1 MAITN
6 KFIHFNAKAKFVERF
21 ATETDDFKNKYTI
34 FIKDTK
40 QIWAH
45 GGMYGGYYEFASG
58 IDGSFTVTKPKV
70 GIEAGTETVKITIG
84 EPNNARHADSAD
96 NATHA
101 DTATNANFATNAGH
115 ADTADRTTLADT
127 ANNAT
132 SAETAN
138 RAHVANK
145 VVANLTITNGSNSVT
160 YDGSEAK
167 SITITSG
174 TNYELTADKMSA
186 AWGTNTVSGES
197 LSVTSISS
205 KNMTN
210 DCDFTINGS
219 SIELINEASTDA
231 GVKIDVAASSSAG
244 ATGYE
249 HTGVCTGSNS
259 KIAVSSSTLPDFAN
273 LATYMDASGVF
284 TGGRMNAAGG
294 FFQTSDAR
302 KKDFGSN
309 VEIDFNALKSIPKK
323 YFEWKDN
330 PEAGQQIGTS
340 AQDLLRVYPS
350 LVNKDKNGYYS
361 VDYARL
367 SIVALAAIDKLNNKI
382 EELEN
387 KIESLERR

>member
-58 IDGSFTVTKPKV
+58 TDGSFTVTKPKV

-84 EPNNARHADSAD
+84 KPANAGHADTAD

-101 DTATNANFATNAGH
+101 DTASSANT
-115 ADTADRTTLADT
+115 
-127 ANNAT
+127 
-132 SAETAN
+132 
-138 RAHVANK
+138 ANK
-145 VVANLTITNGSNSVT
+145 VGANLTITNGSNSVT
-160 YDGSEAK
+160 YNGSEAK

-174 TNYELTADKMSA
+174 TNYELTANKMSA

-231 GVKIDVAASSSAG
+231 GVKIDVANNPSAG
-244 ATGYE
+244 NTGYE

-309 VEIDFNALKSIPKK
+309 VEIDFNVLKSIPKK

>member
-58 IDGSFTVTKPKV
+58 TDGSFTVTKPKV

-84 EPNNARHADSAD
+84 KPANARHADFAD
-96 NATHA
+96 NARSA
-101 DTATNANFATNAGH
+101 DFATNAGH
-115 ADTADRTTLADT
+115 ADTADNATHADT
-127 ANNAT
+127 AS
-132 SAETAN
+132 SAN
-138 RAHVANK
+138 VANK
-145 VVANLTITNGSNSVT
+145 VGANLTITNGSNTVT

-174 TNYELTADKMSA
+174 TNYELTADKMST
-186 AWGTNTVSGES
+186 AWGSNTVSGES
-197 LSVTSISS
+197 LSVTSITS

-219 SIELINEASTDA
+219 SIELVNNATADA
-231 GVKIDVAASSSAG
+231 GVKIDIANDPSAG
-244 ATGYE
+244 NTGYE
-249 HTGVCTGSNS
+249 HTGVCTGSDS

>member
-6 KFIHFNAKAKFVERF
+6 KFIHFNTKAKFVERF

-58 IDGSFTVTKPKV
+58 TDGSFTVTKPKV

-84 EPNNARHADSAD
+84 KP
-96 NATHA
+96 
-101 DTATNANFATNAGH
+101 TNAGH
-115 ADTADRTTLADT
+115 ADTADSATHADT
-127 ANNAT
+127 AS
-132 SAETAN
+132 SANT
-138 RAHVANK
+138 ANK
-145 VVANLTITNGSNSVT
+145 VGANLTITNGSNSVT
-160 YDGSEAK
+160 YNGSEAK

-210 DCDFTINGS
+210 DCNFTINGS
-219 SIELINEASTDA
+219 SIELINEATADA
-231 GVKIDVAASSSAG
+231 GVKIDVANDPSAG
-244 ATGYE
+244 NTGYE
-249 HTGVCTGSNS
+249 HTGVYTGSYS
-259 KIAVSSSTLPDFAN
+259 KIAVSSSTLPDFDN
-273 LATYMDASGVF
+273 LATYMDESGVF

>member
-6 KFIHFNAKAKFVERF
+6 KFIHFNTKAKFVERF

-58 IDGSFTVTKPKV
+58 TDGSFTVTKPKV

-84 EPNNARHADSAD
+84 KPANAG
-96 NATHA
+96 HA
-101 DTATNANFATNAGH
+101 DTATNAGH
-115 ADTADRTTLADT
+115 ADTADNATFAETADNAT
-127 ANNAT
+127 SADFADNAT

-145 VVANLTITNGSNSVT
+145 VVANLTITNGSNTVT

-186 AWGTNTVSGES
+186 AWGSNTVSGES

-219 SIELINEASTDA
+219 SINLVNQSTADA
-231 GVKIDVAASSSAG
+231 GVKIDIANDPSAG
-244 ATGYE
+244 NTGYE
-249 HTGVCTGSNS
+249 HTGVCTGSDS

-273 LATYMDASGVF
+273 LATYMDSAGVY
-284 TGGRMNAAGG
+284 TSGRMNAAGG

>member
-58 IDGSFTVTKPKV
+58 TDGSFTVTKPKV

-84 EPNNARHADSAD
+84 KPANAV
-96 NATHA
+96 HA
-101 DTATNANFATNAGH
+101 DTATNAGH
-115 ADTADRTTLADT
+115 ADTADSATHANT

-132 SAETAN
+132 HADTASSANT
-138 RAHVANK
+138 ANK
-145 VVANLTITNGSNSVT
+145 VGANLTITNGSNSVT
-160 YDGSEAK
+160 YNGSEAK

-174 TNYELTADKMSA
+174 TNYELTADKMST
-186 AWGTNTVSGES
+186 AWGSNTVSGES
-197 LSVTSISS
+197 LSVTSITS

-210 DCDFTINGS
+210 DCDFIINGS

-231 GVKIDVAASSSAG
+231 GVKINVAANSSAG

-249 HTGVCTGSNS
+249 RTGVCTGSNS

>member
-6 KFIHFNAKAKFVERF
+6 KFIHFNTKAKFVERF

-58 IDGSFTVTKPKV
+58 TDGSFTVTKPKV

-84 EPNNARHADSAD
+84 KPANAGRAD
-96 NATHA
+96 
-101 DTATNANFATNAGH
+101 FATNAGH
-115 ADTADRTTLADT
+115 ADTADNATHADT
-127 ANNAT
+127 AS
-132 SAETAN
+132 SAN
-138 RAHVANK
+138 VANK
-145 VVANLTITNGSNSVT
+145 VKNSLTITNGSNSVT
-160 YDGSEAK
+160 YDGSAAK

-174 TNYELTADKMSA
+174 TNYELTADKMST
-186 AWGTNTVSGES
+186 AWGSNTVSGES

-210 DCDFTINGS
+210 DCNFTINGS
-219 SIELINEASTDA
+219 SIELINETTADA
-231 GVKIDVAASSSAG
+231 GVKIDVANNPSAG
-244 ATGYE
+244 NTGYE
-249 HTGVCTGSNS
+249 HTGVCTGSDS

-284 TGGRMNAAGG
+284 TGGRMSAAGG

>member
-58 IDGSFTVTKPKV
+58 TDGSFTVTKPKV

-84 EPNNARHADSAD
+84 KPANAGHADTADNATHANTADNAGHADTAD

-101 DTATNANFATNAGH
+101 DTASSANT
-115 ADTADRTTLADT
+115 
-127 ANNAT
+127 
-132 SAETAN
+132 
-138 RAHVANK
+138 ANK
-145 VVANLTITNGSNSVT
+145 VGANLTITNGSNTVT
-160 YDGSEAK
+160 YNGSEAK

-210 DCDFTINGS
+210 DCDFIINGS
-219 SIELINEASTDA
+219 SIELVNESSADA
-231 GVKIDVAASSSAG
+231 GVKINVAANSSAG

-249 HTGVCTGSNS
+249 RTGVCTGSNS
-259 KIAVSSSTLPDFAN
+259 KIAVSSSALPDFAN

>member
-58 IDGSFTVTKPKV
+58 TDGSFTVTKPKV

-84 EPNNARHADSAD
+84 KPANAGHADTAD

-101 DTATNANFATNAGH
+101 DTASSAN
-115 ADTADRTTLADT
+115 
-127 ANNAT
+127 
-132 SAETAN
+132 
-138 RAHVANK
+138 VANK
-145 VVANLTITNGSNSVT
+145 VGANLTITNGSNTVT
-160 YDGSEAK
+160 YDGSAAK

-174 TNYELTADKMSA
+174 TNYELTANKMSA
-186 AWGTNTVSGES
+186 AWGSNTVSGES

-219 SIELINEASTDA
+219 SIELVNNATADA
-231 GVKIDVAASSSAG
+231 GVKIDIANNPSAG
-244 ATGYE
+244 NTGYE
-249 HTGVCTGSNS
+249 HTGVCTGSDS

>member
-58 IDGSFTVTKPKV
+58 TDGSFTVTKPKV

-84 EPNNARHADSAD
+84 KPANAG
-96 NATHA
+96 HA
-101 DTATNANFATNAGH
+101 DTATNAGH
-115 ADTADRTTLADT
+115 ADTADNATSADF
-127 ANNAT
+127 ADNAT

-186 AWGTNTVSGES
+186 AWGSNTVSGES

-210 DCDFTINGS
+210 DCGFTINGS
-219 SIELINEASTDA
+219 SINLVNQSTADA
-231 GVKIDVAASSSAG
+231 GVKIDIANDPSAG
-244 ATGYE
+244 NTGYE
-249 HTGVCTGSNS
+249 HTGVCTGSDS

-273 LATYMDASGVF
+273 LATYMDSAGVY

-309 VEIDFNALKSIPKK
+309 VEIDFNVLKSIPKK

>member
-58 IDGSFTVTKPKV
+58 TDGSFTVTKPKV

-84 EPNNARHADSAD
+84 KPANAG
-96 NATHA
+96 HA
-101 DTATNANFATNAGH
+101 DTATNAGH
-115 ADTADRTTLADT
+115 ADTADNATSADF
-127 ANNAT
+127 ADNAT

-186 AWGTNTVSGES
+186 AWGSNTVSGES

-219 SIELINEASTDA
+219 SINLVNQSTADV
-231 GVKIDVAASSSAG
+231 GVKIDIANDPSAG
-244 ATGYE
+244 NTGYE
-249 HTGVCTGSNS
+249 HTGVCTGSDS

>member
-58 IDGSFTVTKPKV
+58 TDGSFTVTKPKV

-84 EPNNARHADSAD
+84 KPANAGHADTAANAD
-96 NATHA
+96 HANTADTANTATNATHA
-101 DTATNANFATNAGH
+101 DTANTASNANI
-115 ADTADRTTLADT
+115 
-127 ANNAT
+127 
-132 SAETAN
+132 
-138 RAHVANK
+138 ANK
-145 VVANLTITNGSNSVT
+145 VKANLTITNGSNSVT
-160 YDGSEAK
+160 YNGSEAK

-231 GVKIDVAASSSAG
+231 GVKIDVAANSSAG

-284 TGGRMNAAGG
+284 TSGRMNAAGG

>member
-58 IDGSFTVTKPKV
+58 TDGSFTVTKPKV

-84 EPNNARHADSAD
+84 KPANAGHADTAD

-101 DTATNANFATNAGH
+101 DTASSAN
-115 ADTADRTTLADT
+115 
-127 ANNAT
+127 
-132 SAETAN
+132 
-138 RAHVANK
+138 VANK
-145 VVANLTITNGSNSVT
+145 VKNSLTITNGSNTVT
-160 YDGSEAK
+160 YDGSAAK

-186 AWGTNTVSGES
+186 AWGSNTVSGES

-231 GVKIDVAASSSAG
+231 GVKINVAANSSAG

>member
-58 IDGSFTVTKPKV
+58 TDGSFTVTKPKV

-84 EPNNARHADSAD
+84 KPDNARHADFAD
-96 NATHA
+96 NARRA
-101 DTATNANFATNAGH
+101 DFATNAGH
-115 ADTADRTTLADT
+115 ADTADNATHADT
-127 ANNAT
+127 AS
-132 SAETAN
+132 SANT
-138 RAHVANK
+138 ANK
-145 VVANLTITNGSNSVT
+145 VGANLTITNGSNSVT

-197 LSVTSISS
+197 LSVTSITS

-219 SIELINEASTDA
+219 SIELVNEASTDA
-231 GVKIDVAASSSAG
+231 GVKIDVAANSSAG

-273 LATYMDASGVF
+273 LATYMDSSGVF

>member
-58 IDGSFTVTKPKV
+58 TDGSFTVTKPKV

-84 EPNNARHADSAD
+84 KPTNAGHANTAD

-101 DTATNANFATNAGH
+101 DTASSANV
-115 ADTADRTTLADT
+115 AD
-127 ANNAT
+127 
-132 SAETAN
+132 
-138 RAHVANK
+138 K
-145 VVANLTITNGSNSVT
+145 VKNSLTITNGSNSVT
-160 YDGSEAK
+160 YNGSEAK

-174 TNYELTADKMSA
+174 TNYELTAAKMST
-186 AWGTNTVSGES
+186 AWGSNTVSGES

-210 DCDFTINGS
+210 DCNFTINGS
-219 SIELINEASTDA
+219 SIELVNEATADA
-231 GVKIDVAASSSAG
+231 GVKIDVANNPSAG
-244 ATGYE
+244 NTGYE
-249 HTGVCTGSNS
+249 HTGVCTGSDS

-309 VEIDFNALKSIPKK
+309 IEIDFNALKSIPKK

>member
-186 AWGTNTVSGES
+186 AWGSNTVNGGS
-197 LSVTSISS
+197 L
-205 KNMTN
+205 N
-210 DCDFTINGS
+210 
-219 SIELINEASTDA
+219 L
-231 GVKIDVAASSSAG
+231 
-244 ATGYE
+244 TGN
-249 HTGVCTGSNS
+249 V
-259 KIAVSSSTLPDFAN
+259 
-273 LATYMDASGVF
+273 
-284 TGGRMNAAGG
+284 NAAGG

>member
-58 IDGSFTVTKPKV
+58 TDGSFTVTKPKV

-84 EPNNARHADSAD
+84 KPANAGHADTAD

-101 DTATNANFATNAGH
+101 DTASSAN
-115 ADTADRTTLADT
+115 
-127 ANNAT
+127 
-132 SAETAN
+132 
-138 RAHVANK
+138 VANK
-145 VVANLTITNGSNSVT
+145 VKNSLTITNGSNTVT
-160 YDGSEAK
+160 YDGSTAK

-186 AWGTNTVSGES
+186 AWGSNTVSGES

-219 SIELINEASTDA
+219 SIELINEATADA
-231 GVKIDVAASSSAG
+231 GVKIDIANNPSAG
-244 ATGYE
+244 NTGYE
-249 HTGVCTGSNS
+249 HTGVCTGSDS

-273 LATYMDASGVF
+273 LATYMDSSGVF
-284 TGGRMNAAGG
+284 TAGRMNAAGG

>member
-58 IDGSFTVTKPKV
+58 TDGSFTVTKPKV

-84 EPNNARHADSAD
+84 KPANAG
-96 NATHA
+96 HA
-101 DTATNANFATNAGH
+101 DTATNAGH
-115 ADTADRTTLADT
+115 ADTADSATHANT

-132 SAETAN
+132 HADTASSANT
-138 RAHVANK
+138 ANK
-145 VVANLTITNGSNSVT
+145 VGANLTITNGSNSVT
-160 YDGSEAK
+160 YNGSEAK

-174 TNYELTADKMSA
+174 TNYELTADKMST
-186 AWGTNTVSGES
+186 AWGSNTVSGES
-197 LSVTSISS
+197 LSVTSITS

-210 DCDFTINGS
+210 DCDFIINGS

-231 GVKIDVAASSSAG
+231 GVKINVAANSSAG

-249 HTGVCTGSNS
+249 RTGVCTGSNS

>member
-58 IDGSFTVTKPKV
+58 TDGSFTVTKPKV

-84 EPNNARHADSAD
+84 KPANARHADFAD
-96 NATHA
+96 NARSA
-101 DTATNANFATNAGH
+101 DFATNAGH
-115 ADTADRTTLADT
+115 ADTADNATHADT
-127 ANNAT
+127 AS
-132 SAETAN
+132 SAN
-138 RAHVANK
+138 VANK
-145 VVANLTITNGSNSVT
+145 VGANLTITNGSNTVT

-186 AWGTNTVSGES
+186 AWGSNTVSGES

-210 DCDFTINGS
+210 DCNFTINGS
-219 SIELINEASTDA
+219 SIELVNNATADA
-231 GVKIDVAASSSAG
+231 GVKIDIANNPSAG
-244 ATGYE
+244 NTGYE
-249 HTGVCTGSNS
+249 HTGVCTGSDS

-309 VEIDFNALKSIPKK
+309 VEIDFNVLKSIPKK

>member
-1 MAITN
+1 M
-6 KFIHFNAKAKFVERF
+6 
-21 ATETDDFKNKYTI
+21 
-34 FIKDTK
+34 
-40 QIWAH
+40 
-45 GGMYGGYYEFASG
+45 
-58 IDGSFTVTKPKV
+58 
-70 GIEAGTETVKITIG
+70 
-84 EPNNARHADSAD
+84 
-96 NATHA
+96 
-101 DTATNANFATNAGH
+101 
-115 ADTADRTTLADT
+115 
-127 ANNAT
+127 
-132 SAETAN
+132 
-138 RAHVANK
+138 
-145 VVANLTITNGSNSVT
+145 
-160 YDGSEAK
+160 
-167 SITITSG
+167 
-174 TNYELTADKMSA
+174 
-186 AWGTNTVSGES
+186 
-197 LSVTSISS
+197 SVTSITS

-210 DCDFTINGS
+210 DCNFTINGS

-231 GVKIDVAASSSAG
+231 GVKIDVAANSSAG

>member
-58 IDGSFTVTKPKV
+58 TDGSFTVTKPKV

-84 EPNNARHADSAD
+84 KPANAG
-96 NATHA
+96 HA
-101 DTATNANFATNAGH
+101 DTATNAAH
-115 ADTADRTTLADT
+115 ADTADNATHANTANSATHADT
-127 ANNAT
+127 AS
-132 SAETAN
+132 SAN
-138 RAHVANK
+138 VANK
-145 VVANLTITNGSNSVT
+145 VGANLTITNGSNSVT
-160 YDGSEAK
+160 YNGSEAK

-186 AWGTNTVSGES
+186 AWGSNTVSGES

-219 SIELINEASTDA
+219 SINLVNQSTADA
-231 GVKIDVAASSSAG
+231 GVKIDIANDPSAG
-244 ATGYE
+244 NTGYE
-249 HTGVCTGSNS
+249 HTGVCTGSDS

>member
-58 IDGSFTVTKPKV
+58 TDGSFTVTKPKV

-84 EPNNARHADSAD
+84 KPANAGHAD
-96 NATHA
+96 
-101 DTATNANFATNAGH
+101 FATNAGH
-115 ADTADRTTLADT
+115 ADTADNATHANTANSATHADT
-127 ANNAT
+127 AS
-132 SAETAN
+132 SAN
-138 RAHVANK
+138 VANK
-145 VVANLTITNGSNSVT
+145 VKNSLTITNGSNSVT

-174 TNYELTADKMSA
+174 TNYELTADKMST
-186 AWGTNTVSGES
+186 AWGSNTVSGES

-231 GVKIDVAASSSAG
+231 GVKIDVAANSSAG

>member
-58 IDGSFTVTKPKV
+58 TDGSFTVTKPKV

-84 EPNNARHADSAD
+84 KPANARHADFAD
-96 NATHA
+96 NARQA
-101 DTATNANFATNAGH
+101 DFATNSGH
-115 ADTADRTTLADT
+115 ADTADNAAHADT
-127 ANNAT
+127 AS
-132 SAETAN
+132 SAN
-138 RAHVANK
+138 VANK
-145 VVANLTITNGSNSVT
+145 VGANLTITNGSNTVT
-160 YDGSEAK
+160 YDGSAAK

-186 AWGTNTVSGES
+186 AWGSNTVSGES

-219 SIELINEASTDA
+219 SIELVNEASTDA
-231 GVKIDVAASSSAG
+231 GVKINVAANFSAG

>member
-58 IDGSFTVTKPKV
+58 TDGSFTVTKPKV

-84 EPNNARHADSAD
+84 KPANAGHANTAD

-101 DTATNANFATNAGH
+101 DTASSAN
-115 ADTADRTTLADT
+115 
-127 ANNAT
+127 
-132 SAETAN
+132 
-138 RAHVANK
+138 VANK
-145 VVANLTITNGSNSVT
+145 VKNSLTITNGSNSVT
-160 YDGSEAK
+160 YDGSAAK

-186 AWGTNTVSGES
+186 AWGANTVSGES
-197 LSVTSISS
+197 LSVTSITS

-210 DCDFTINGS
+210 DCNFTINGS
-219 SIELINEASTDA
+219 SIELVNEATADA
-231 GVKIDVAASSSAG
+231 GVKIDVANNPSAG
-244 ATGYE
+244 NTGYE
-249 HTGVCTGSNS
+249 HTGVCTGSDS

-309 VEIDFNALKSIPKK
+309 IEIDFNALKSIPKK

>member
-58 IDGSFTVTKPKV
+58 TDGSFTVTKPKV

-84 EPNNARHADSAD
+84 KPENARHADFAD
-96 NATHA
+96 KARST
-101 DTATNANFATNAGH
+101 DFATNAGH
-115 ADTADRTTLADT
+115 ADTADNATHADT
-127 ANNAT
+127 AS
-132 SAETAN
+132 SANT
-138 RAHVANK
+138 ANK
-145 VVANLTITNGSNSVT
+145 VGANLTITNGSNSVT
-160 YDGSEAK
+160 YNGSEAK

-197 LSVTSISS
+197 LSVTSITS

-231 GVKIDVAASSSAG
+231 GVKIDVAANSSAG

-273 LATYMDASGVF
+273 LATYMDSAGVY

>member
-6 KFIHFNAKAKFVERF
+6 KFIHFNTKAKFVERF

-58 IDGSFTVTKPKV
+58 TDGSFTVTKPKV

-84 EPNNARHADSAD
+84 KPANARHADFAD

-101 DTATNANFATNAGH
+101 DTASSAN
-115 ADTADRTTLADT
+115 
-127 ANNAT
+127 
-132 SAETAN
+132 
-138 RAHVANK
+138 VANK
-145 VVANLTITNGSNSVT
+145 VGANLTITNGSNTVT
-160 YDGSEAK
+160 YDGSAAK

-186 AWGTNTVSGES
+186 AWGSNTVSGES

-219 SIELINEASTDA
+219 SIELVNEASTDA
-231 GVKIDVAASSSAG
+231 GVKINVAANSSAG

>member
-58 IDGSFTVTKPKV
+58 TDGSFTVTKPKV

-84 EPNNARHADSAD
+84 KPANARHADFAD
-96 NATHA
+96 NARSA
-101 DTATNANFATNAGH
+101 DFATNAGH
-115 ADTADRTTLADT
+115 ADTADNATHADT
-127 ANNAT
+127 AS
-132 SAETAN
+132 SAN
-138 RAHVANK
+138 VANK
-145 VVANLTITNGSNSVT
+145 VGANLTITNGSNTVT

-186 AWGTNTVSGES
+186 AWGSNTVSGES

-210 DCDFTINGS
+210 DCNFTINGS
-219 SIELINEASTDA
+219 SIELVNNATADA
-231 GVKIDVAASSSAG
+231 GVKIDIANDPSAG
-244 ATGYE
+244 NTGYE
-249 HTGVCTGSNS
+249 HTGVCTGSDS

>member
-58 IDGSFTVTKPKV
+58 TDGSFTVTKPKV

-84 EPNNARHADSAD
+84 KPANAVHADTADSATHANTAD

-101 DTATNANFATNAGH
+101 NTANSATR
-115 ADTADRTTLADT
+115 ADTASS
-127 ANNAT
+127 AN
-132 SAETAN
+132 
-138 RAHVANK
+138 VANK
-145 VVANLTITNGSNSVT
+145 VGANLTITNGSNTIT
-160 YDGSEAK
+160 YDGSAAK

-219 SIELINEASTDA
+219 SIELVNNATADA
-231 GVKIDVAASSSAG
+231 GVKIDVAANSSAG

>member
-58 IDGSFTVTKPKV
+58 TDGSFTVTKPKV

-84 EPNNARHADSAD
+84 KPDNARHADFAD
-96 NATHA
+96 NARRA
-101 DTATNANFATNAGH
+101 DFATNAGH
-115 ADTADRTTLADT
+115 ADTADNATHADT
-127 ANNAT
+127 AS
-132 SAETAN
+132 SANT
-138 RAHVANK
+138 ANK
-145 VVANLTITNGSNSVT
+145 VGANLTITNGSNSVI
-160 YDGSEAK
+160 YNGSEAK

-186 AWGTNTVSGES
+186 AWGSNTVSGES

-219 SIELINEASTDA
+219 SIQLINEASTDA
-231 GVKIDVAASSSAG
+231 GVKIDVAANSSAG

-273 LATYMDASGVF
+273 LATYMDSSGVF
-284 TGGRMNAAGG
+284 TAGRMNAAGG

>member
-58 IDGSFTVTKPKV
+58 TDGSFTVTKPKV

-84 EPNNARHADSAD
+84 KPGNAGHADFAD
-96 NATHA
+96 
-101 DTATNANFATNAGH
+101 NAGH
-115 ADTADRTTLADT
+115 ADTADNATSADF
-127 ANNAT
+127 ADNAT

-145 VVANLTITNGSNSVT
+145 VGANLTITNGSNTVT

-186 AWGTNTVSGES
+186 AWGSNTVSGES

-210 DCDFTINGS
+210 DCDFMINGS
-219 SIELINEASTDA
+219 SIQLINEASTDA
-231 GVKIDVAASSSAG
+231 GVKINVAANSSAG

-249 HTGVCTGSNS
+249 RTGVCTGSNS
-259 KIAVSSSTLPDFAN
+259 KIAISSSTLPDFAN
-273 LATYMDASGVF
+273 LATYMDSAGVY

>member
-45 GGMYGGYYEFASG
+45 GGMYGGYYEFASEA
-58 IDGSFTVTKPKV
+58 DGSFTVTKPKV

-84 EPNNARHADSAD
+84 KPASAV
-96 NATHA
+96 HA
-101 DTATNANFATNAGH
+101 DTATNAGH
-115 ADTADRTTLADT
+115 ANTADNATSADF
-127 ANNAT
+127 ADNAT

-145 VVANLTITNGSNSVT
+145 VGANLTITNGSNTVT

-186 AWGTNTVSGES
+186 AWGSNTVSGES

-219 SIELINEASTDA
+219 SINLVNQSTADV
-231 GVKIDVAASSSAG
+231 GVKIDIANDPSAG
-244 ATGYE
+244 NTGYE
-249 HTGVCTGSNS
+249 HTGVCTGSDS

-273 LATYMDASGVF
+273 LATYMDSAGVY

>member
-58 IDGSFTVTKPKV
+58 TDGSFTVTKPKV

-84 EPNNARHADSAD
+84 KPANAGHADTAD

-101 DTATNANFATNAGH
+101 DTASSAN
-115 ADTADRTTLADT
+115 
-127 ANNAT
+127 
-132 SAETAN
+132 
-138 RAHVANK
+138 VANK
-145 VVANLTITNGSNSVT
+145 VKNSLTITNGSNTVT
-160 YDGSEAK
+160 YDGSAAK

-186 AWGTNTVSGES
+186 AWGSNTVSGES

-219 SIELINEASTDA
+219 SIELVNNATADA
-231 GVKIDVAASSSAG
+231 GVKIDIANNPSAG
-244 ATGYE
+244 NTGYE
-249 HTGVCTGSNS
+249 HTGVCTGSDS

>member
-58 IDGSFTVTKPKV
+58 TDGSFTVTKPKV

-84 EPNNARHADSAD
+84 KPANAGHANTAD

-101 DTATNANFATNAGH
+101 DTASSAN
-115 ADTADRTTLADT
+115 
-127 ANNAT
+127 
-132 SAETAN
+132 
-138 RAHVANK
+138 VANK
-145 VVANLTITNGSNSVT
+145 VKNSLTITNGSNSVT
-160 YDGSEAK
+160 YDGSAAK

-174 TNYELTADKMSA
+174 TNYELTAAKMST
-186 AWGTNTVSGES
+186 AWGSNTVSGES

-210 DCDFTINGS
+210 DCNFTINGS
-219 SIELINEASTDA
+219 SIELVNEATADA
-231 GVKIDVAASSSAG
+231 GVKIDVANNPSAG
-244 ATGYE
+244 NTGYE
-249 HTGVCTGSNS
+249 HTGVCTGSDS

-309 VEIDFNALKSIPKK
+309 IEIDFNALKSIPKK

>member
-58 IDGSFTVTKPKV
+58 TDGSFTVTKPKV

-84 EPNNARHADSAD
+84 KPANARHADFAD
-96 NATHA
+96 NARKA
-101 DTATNANFATNAGH
+101 DFATNAGH
-115 ADTADRTTLADT
+115 ADTADNATSADF
-127 ANNAT
+127 ADNAT

-145 VVANLTITNGSNSVT
+145 VGANLTITNGSNSVT

-174 TNYELTADKMSA
+174 TNYELTAGKMSA

-219 SIELINEASTDA
+219 SINLVNQSTADV
-231 GVKIDVAASSSAG
+231 GVKIDIANDPSAG
-244 ATGYE
+244 NTGYE
-249 HTGVCTGSNS
+249 HTGVCTGSDS

-273 LATYMDASGVF
+273 LATYMDASGVY

-309 VEIDFNALKSIPKK
+309 VEIDFNVLKSIPKK

-367 SIVALAAIDKLNNKI
+367 SIIALAAIDKLNNKI

>member
-58 IDGSFTVTKPKV
+58 TDGSFTVTKPKV

-84 EPNNARHADSAD
+84 KPANARHADFAD
-96 NATHA
+96 NARSA
-101 DTATNANFATNAGH
+101 DFATNAGH
-115 ADTADRTTLADT
+115 ADTADNATHADT
-127 ANNAT
+127 AS
-132 SAETAN
+132 SAN
-138 RAHVANK
+138 VANK
-145 VVANLTITNGSNSVT
+145 VGANLTITNGSNTVT

-186 AWGTNTVSGES
+186 AWGSNTVSGES

-210 DCDFTINGS
+210 DCNFTINGS
-219 SIELINEASTDA
+219 SIELVNNATADA
-231 GVKIDVAASSSAG
+231 GVKIDIANNPSAG
-244 ATGYE
+244 NTGYE
-249 HTGVCTGSNS
+249 HTGVCTGSDS